1 MNKNAKMFISLRY
14 AAQSKTVATE
24 MDILGV
30 DITGPRIQEAPVGS
44 GTSRARPP
52 AAMRRTRGEDAV
64 GTVVV
69 ASTQELE
76 RPCINTVV
84 VGGAGAVRVGH
95 PISTE
100 EFYKRLV
107 GSGVESKPRLGAGF
121 VASVTSKAWVITL
134 PRDLRS
140 QRRFPQQ

>member
-1 MNKNAKMFISLRY
+1 
-14 AAQSKTVATE
+14 
-24 MDILGV
+24 
-30 DITGPRIQEAPVGS
+30 
-44 GTSRARPP
+44 
-52 AAMRRTRGEDAV
+52 MRRTNVEVAV
-64 GTVVV
+64 GTGVE

-76 RPCINTVV
+76 RPFIKTVV
-84 VGGAGAVRVGH
+84 VGGAGTVRVGH

-100 EFYKRLV
+100 EFHKRLV

-121 VASVTSKAWVITL
+121 VASVASKAWAITL